1 MIAPIRCGRLLT
13 ALNHRALEL
22 KSSFSRTIIVNV
34 LQVISSRLGYYG
46 AERVV
51 VTLSSA
57 LQDMGVRCVVAEI
70 INAGQAADV
79 GVKERATELGL
90 KTEEIISTSR
100 IDRNLIASLGE
111 VIDRHQID
119 VIHCHGIKPGLY
131 SLLAAR
137 KRKVA
142 LVSTSHLWV
151 IENTRDWLISAV
163 DRVLLHSF
171 DEVVAVSASMTP
183 QLRSFRIHHQIVD
196 NGIDLK
202 PFRDSQSNL
211 KNDRGWQGRPVIGA
225 VGRLAAQ
232 KGLPYLLRAAP
243 EVLRENPTALFVF
256 AGDGPDQEAL
266 QAQANTLGI
275 QESVRFLGVQDN
287 IPGLLASIDVLA
299 MPSISEGMP
308 MALLEAMAAG
318 KAVVASRVG
327 AIPKVIDHGVNGW
340 LIDSGDVNG
349 LVTGIKEI
357 LGSENFRARLGCAAR
372 QTIESRFSAEIMAQ
386 NYLEIYREAA
396 ARKVG
401 MKRDELLYEMS
412 DAG

>member
-1 MIAPIRCGRLLT
+1 
-13 ALNHRALEL
+13 
-22 KSSFSRTIIVNV
+22 VNV

-51 VTLSSA
+51 VTLSAA
-57 LQDMGVRCVVAEI
+57 LEDMGVHCVVVEI
-70 INAGQAADV
+70 VNSGQATNV

-90 KTEEIISTSR
+90 TTEEIISKRR
-100 IDRNLIASLGE
+100 IDRNLIVSLGE

-142 LVSTSHLWV
+142 LVSTCHLWV
-151 IENTRDWLISAV
+151 VDNTRDWLISAV
-163 DRVLLHSF
+163 DRGLLHSF

-183 QLRSFRIHHQIVD
+183 QLRSFRIHHKIVD

-202 PFRDSQSNL
+202 PFRDPQSKL
-211 KNDRGWQGRPVIGA
+211 IHERGWQGRPVVGA
-225 VGRLAAQ
+225 IGRLAGQ

-266 QAQANTLGI
+266 QAEADTLGI
-275 QESVRFLGVQDN
+275 QDSVRFLGVQDN

-299 MPSISEGMP
+299 MPSVSEGMP

-349 LVTGIKEI
+349 LATGLKEI
-357 LGSENFRARLGCAAR
+357 LRSKDFRTRLGRAAR
-372 QTIESRFSAEIMAQ
+372 QTIEARFSAEIMAK
-386 NYLEIYREAA
+386 NYLEIYRGAA
-396 ARKVG
+396 ARKAG
-401 MKRDELLYEMS
+401 LSQDELSYEMG
-412 DAG
+412 DA

>member
-1 MIAPIRCGRLLT
+1 
-13 ALNHRALEL
+13 
-22 KSSFSRTIIVNV
+22 VNV

-57 LQDMGVRCVVAEI
+57 LEEMGVRSIVTAIV
-70 INAGQAADV
+70 NQGQAPNV
-79 GVKERATELGL
+79 GVKEKASELGL
-90 KTEEIISTSR
+90 TTEEITSKGR
-100 IDRNLIASLGE
+100 IDRNLIVSLRE
-111 VIDRHQID
+111 IIARHQID

-137 KRKVA
+137 NRKVA
-142 LVSTSHLWV
+142 LVSTCHLWV
-151 IENTRDWLISAV
+151 IDNTRDWLISAV
-163 DRVLLHSF
+163 DRGLLHAF
-171 DEVVAVSASMTP
+171 DEVVAVSASMAP
-183 QLRSFRIHHQIVD
+183 HLRSFGIHHKIID

-202 PFRDSQSNL
+202 PFRNPQSNL
-211 KNDRGWQGRPVIGA
+211 ISEKGWQGKPIIGSI
-225 VGRLAAQ
+225 GRLAQQ

-243 EVLRENPTALFVF
+243 EILRENPTAQFIF

-266 QAQANTLGI
+266 QAQANNLGI
-275 QESVRFLGVQDN
+275 QESVHFLGVQEN
-287 IPGLLASIDVLA
+287 IPGVLASIDVLA
-299 MPSISEGMP
+299 MPSLSEGMP

-349 LVTGIKEI
+349 LATGINEI
-357 LGSENFRARLGCAAR
+357 LRSGDFRARLGRAAR
-372 QTIESRFSAEIMAQ
+372 QTIESRFSAEIMAK
-386 NYLEIYREAA
+386 NYLEIYREAV

-401 MKRDELLYEMS
+401 LREDELLYETG
-412 DAG
+412 DA